1 MRVSGG
7 HGQEDTGR
15 CVRGAGVGVPAAF
28 VEVESDLDDGVVVH
42 EPPAHDP
49 VSGHEACQVRTNVD
63 DGTGVVKVSKVGP
76 VPDGRF
82 LLAGST

>member
-1 MRVSGG
+1 MRMRVSGG

-49 VSGHEACQVRTNVD
+49 VSGHEAR
-63 DGTGVVKVSKVGP
+63 KVGP
-76 VPDGRF
+76 DMADCAAVIEVREVRPVAHR
-82 LLAGST
+82 